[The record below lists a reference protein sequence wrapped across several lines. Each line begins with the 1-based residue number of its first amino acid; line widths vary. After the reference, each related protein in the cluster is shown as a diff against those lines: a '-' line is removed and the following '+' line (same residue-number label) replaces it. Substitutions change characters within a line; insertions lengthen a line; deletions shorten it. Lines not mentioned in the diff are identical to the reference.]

1 MAKKNTT
8 PTAFDNVLNDIY
20 GNEQNISE
28 PVDIDRQ
35 NTFTEPVVDKNEP
48 VDNPTEDNIADD
60 TKPSNAKDDDSE
72 IPQDVLNRMNGEPND
87 KPIQNTTEPVTNN
100 IENNEQNNVTEPSD
114 ADVHEAQQVGLLF
127 DAIGE
132 SFGWNMDD
140 VKEEDRPLTVDDL
153 TQYMR
158 EVVEQNS
165 MPHYADERIQQLDEY
180 VKNGG
185 KFEDF
190 YGKQQQSLSYDNL
203 DMEDEDNQK
212 AVVSE
217 LLKYSGYTDEQIKN
231 KISRY
236 EDADMLEEESE
247 DALDRLKTIK
257 QHELEMAQQQ
267 QAAYLQQ
274 QEEQSKQFYTDC
286 MNQINSLSSI
296 RGVQIPKED
305 RAKLADYIFNVD
317 QNGVSKFQKDYNN
330 QENFI
335 NNLLTTAYITMKGDA
350 FVSTAKRD
358 GESSATEK
366 LRKMLRHQ
374 AKNHTAYNV
383 EDKPKSAVDLA
394 SMYF

>member
-1 MAKKNTT
+1 MAKKKTT
-8 PTAFDNVLNDIY
+8 PTPFDDLLNSVY
-20 GNEQNISE
+20 GNEGNMPETTDMDTQDSFIN
-28 PVDIDRQ
+28 
-35 NTFTEPVVDKNEP
+35 VVEDEDKP
-48 VDNPTEDNIADD
+48 ADKPAEDNSADD
-60 TKPSNAKDDDSE
+60 ANPSNINDDDSE
-72 IPQDVLNRMNGEPND
+72 IPQDVLDRMDG
-87 KPIQNTTEPVTNN
+87 KPKEEPVQEPANATVDTNA
-100 IENNEQNNVTEPSD
+100 TEDVSDPSD
-114 ADVHEAQQVGLLF
+114 EDVHEAQQVGLLF

-140 VKEEDRPLTVDDL
+140 IKEEDRPLTVDDL
-153 TQYMR
+153 TNYMR
-158 EVVEQNS
+158 EVVQQNS
-165 MPHYADERIQQLDEY
+165 VPQYADERIQQLDEY

-190 YGKQQQSLSYDNL
+190 YGKQQQSLSYDNM

-217 LLKYSGYTDEQIKN
+217 LLRYSGYTDDQIKN

-236 EDADMLEEESE
+236 EDADMLEEESA
-247 DALDRLKTIK
+247 DALDRLKQIK

-274 QEEQSKQFYTDC
+274 QEEQSKQFYNDC
-286 MNQINSLSSI
+286 MNQIKSLSSI

-317 QNGVSKFQKDYNN
+317 QNGVSKFQRDYNN
-330 QENFI
+330 KDNFI
-335 NNLLTTAYITMKGDA
+335 NNLLTTAYITMKGDS

-383 EDKPKSAVDLA
+383 EDKPKSVVDLA
-394 SMYF
+394 SRFF

>member
-8 PTAFDNVLNDIY
+8 PTAFDNLLNSVY
-20 GNEQNISE
+20 GNEGNMPE
-28 PVDIDRQ
+28 TVDM
-35 NTFTEPVVDKNEP
+35 DKQDSFVNAVEEEEKP
-48 VDNPTEDNIADD
+48 ADKPAEDNGADD
-60 TKPSNAKDDDSE
+60 TNPSNANDDDSE
-72 IPQDVLNRMNGEPND
+72 IPQSVLDRMD
-87 KPIQNTTEPVTNN
+87 KKSKDEPVQEPTDNTIDN
-100 IENNEQNNVTEPSD
+100 TEDTSDPSD
-114 ADVHEAQQVGLLF
+114 ADVNEAQQVGLLF

-140 VKEEDRPLTVDDL
+140 IKEEDRPLTVDDL
-153 TQYMR
+153 THYMR
-158 EVVEQNS
+158 EVVQQNS
-165 MPHYADERIQQLDEY
+165 VPKYADERIQQLDEY

-190 YGKQQQSLSYDNL
+190 YGKQQQSLSYDNI

-217 LLKYSGYTDEQIKN
+217 LLRYNGYTDDQIKN

-236 EDADMLEEESE
+236 EDADMLEEESA
-247 DALDRLKTIK
+247 DALDMLKQIK

-274 QEEQSKQFYTDC
+274 QEEQSKQFYDDC
-286 MNQINSLSSI
+286 MNQIKSLSSI

-317 QNGVSKFQKDYNN
+317 QDGISKFQRDYNN
-330 QENFI
+330 KDNFI
-335 NNLLTTAYITMKGDA
+335 NNLITTAYITMKGDS
-350 FVSTAKRD
+350 FISTAKRD

-383 EDKPKSAVDLA
+383 EDKPKSVVDLA
-394 SMYF
+394 SRFF

>member
-8 PTAFDNVLNDIY
+8 PTPFDDLLNSVY
-20 GNEQNISE
+20 GNEGNMPETTNMDTQDSFVN
-28 PVDIDRQ
+28 
-35 NTFTEPVVDKNEP
+35 VVEDEDKP
-48 VDNPTEDNIADD
+48 ADKPAEDNSADD
-60 TKPSNAKDDDSE
+60 TNPSNINDDDSE
-72 IPQDVLNRMNGEPND
+72 IPQDVLDRMDGKPKEEPVQE
-87 KPIQNTTEPVTNN
+87 PANTTVDTNA
-100 IENNEQNNVTEPSD
+100 TEDTSNPSD
-114 ADVHEAQQVGLLF
+114 EDVHEAQQVGLLF

-140 VKEEDRPLTVDDL
+140 IKEEDRPLTVDDL
-153 TQYMR
+153 TNYMR
-158 EVVEQNS
+158 EVVQQNS
-165 MPHYADERIQQLDEY
+165 VPQYADERIQQLDEY

-190 YGKQQQSLSYDNL
+190 YGKQQQALSYDNM

-217 LLKYSGYTDEQIKN
+217 LLRYSGYTDDQIKN

-236 EDADMLEEESE
+236 EDADMLEEESA
-247 DALDRLKTIK
+247 DALDRLKQIK

-274 QEEQSKQFYTDC
+274 QEEQSKQFYNDC
-286 MNQINSLSSI
+286 MNQIKSLSSI

-317 QNGVSKFQKDYNN
+317 QNGISKFQRDYNN
-330 QENFI
+330 KDNFI
-335 NNLLTTAYITMKGDA
+335 NNLLTTAYITMKGDS

-383 EDKPKSAVDLA
+383 EDKPKSVVDLA
-394 SMYF
+394 SRFF

>member
-1 MAKKNTT
+1 MAKKNST
-8 PTAFDNVLNDIY
+8 PSTFDNMLNDIY
-20 GNEQNISE
+20 GNEGSIQEITDIDKQDTFADVIEDNNK
-28 PVDIDRQ
+28 PVD
-35 NTFTEPVVDKNEP
+35 K
-48 VDNPTEDNIADD
+48 PTEDNTADD
-60 TKPSNAKDDDSE
+60 TNPSAKDDDSD
-72 IPQDVLNRMNGEPND
+72 IPQDVLDRMNNNTKDE
-87 KPIQNTTEPVTNN
+87 PIQDTVIDTPDNTNDDVNTTD
-100 IENNEQNNVTEPSD
+100 PSD

-153 TQYMR
+153 THYMR

-165 MPHYADERIQQLDEY
+165 IPHYADERIQQLDEY

-190 YGKQQQSLSYDNL
+190 YGKQQQSLSYDNI
-203 DMEDEDNQK
+203 DMDDEDNQK

-217 LLKYSGYTDEQIKN
+217 LLRYSGYTDEQIKN

-236 EDADMLEEESE
+236 EDADMLEDESA

-257 QHELEMAQQQ
+257 QHELEIAQRQ
-267 QAAYLQQ
+267 QAAYLKQ

-330 QENFI
+330 QDTFI
-335 NNLLTTAYITMKGDA
+335 NNLLMTAYMTMKGDQ

-383 EDKPKSAVDLA
+383 EDKPRSAVDLA
-394 SMYF
+394 SMYY

>member
-8 PTAFDNVLNDIY
+8 PTAFDNLLNSVY
-20 GNEQNISE
+20 GNEGNMPE
-28 PVDIDRQ
+28 TIDM
-35 NTFTEPVVDKNEP
+35 DKQDSFVNAVEEEEKP
-48 VDNPTEDNIADD
+48 ADKPAEDNSADD
-60 TKPSNAKDDDSE
+60 TNPSKANDDDSE
-72 IPQDVLNRMNGEPND
+72 IPQDVLNRMDGKSKDEPIQEPND
-87 KPIQNTTEPVTNN
+87 ATVDNTEDTSD
-100 IENNEQNNVTEPSD
+100 PSD

-153 TQYMR
+153 THYMR
-158 EVVEQNS
+158 EVVQQNS
-165 MPHYADERIQQLDEY
+165 VPQYADERIQQLDEY

-190 YGKQQQSLSYDNL
+190 YGKQQQSLSYDNM

-212 AVVSE
+212 AIVSE
-217 LLKYSGYTDEQIKN
+217 LLRYSGYTDDQIKN

-236 EDADMLEEESE
+236 EDADMLEEESA
-247 DALDRLKTIK
+247 DALDRLKQIK
-257 QHELEMAQQQ
+257 QHELEVAQQQ

-274 QEEQSKQFYTDC
+274 QEEQSKQFYNDC
-286 MNQINSLSSI
+286 MNQIKSLSSI

-317 QNGVSKFQKDYNN
+317 QDGVSKFQKDYNN

-335 NNLLTTAYITMKGDA
+335 NNLLTTAYITMKGDS
-350 FVSTAKRD
+350 FISTAKRD

-383 EDKPKSAVDLA
+383 EDKPKSVVDLA
-394 SMYF
+394 SRFF

>member
-8 PTAFDNVLNDIY
+8 PTAFDNLLNSVY
-20 GNEQNISE
+20 GNEGNMPE
-28 PVDIDRQ
+28 TVDM
-35 NTFTEPVVDKNEP
+35 DKQDSFVNAVEEEEKP
-48 VDNPTEDNIADD
+48 ADKPAEDNGADD
-60 TKPSNAKDDDSE
+60 TNPSNANDDDSE
-72 IPQDVLNRMNGEPND
+72 IPQSVLDRMD
-87 KPIQNTTEPVTNN
+87 KKSKDEPVQEPTDDTINN
-100 IENNEQNNVTEPSD
+100 TEDTSDPSD
-114 ADVHEAQQVGLLF
+114 ADVNEAQQVGLLF

-140 VKEEDRPLTVDDL
+140 IKEEDRPLTVDDL
-153 TQYMR
+153 THYMR
-158 EVVEQNS
+158 EVVQQNS
-165 MPHYADERIQQLDEY
+165 VPQYADERIQQLDEY

-190 YGKQQQSLSYDNL
+190 YGKQQQSISYDNI

-217 LLKYSGYTDEQIKN
+217 LLRYNGYTDDQIKN

-236 EDADMLEEESE
+236 EDADMLEEESA
-247 DALDRLKTIK
+247 DALDMLKQIK

-267 QAAYLQQ
+267 QAAYLKQ
-274 QEEQSKQFYTDC
+274 QEEQSKQFYNDC
-286 MNQINSLSSI
+286 MNQIKSLSSI

-305 RAKLADYIFNVD
+305 RPKLADYIFNVD
-317 QNGVSKFQKDYNN
+317 QDGISKFQRDYNN
-330 QENFI
+330 KDNFI
-335 NNLLTTAYITMKGDA
+335 NNLITTAYITMKGDS
-350 FVSTAKRD
+350 FISTAKRD

-383 EDKPKSAVDLA
+383 EDKPKSVVDLA
-394 SMYF
+394 SRFF

>member
-8 PTAFDNVLNDIY
+8 PTPFDDLLNSVY
-20 GNEQNISE
+20 GNEGNMPETTNMDTQDSFIN
-28 PVDIDRQ
+28 
-35 NTFTEPVVDKNEP
+35 VVEDDDKP
-48 VDNPTEDNIADD
+48 ADKPAEDNSADD
-60 TKPSNAKDDDSE
+60 TNPSNINDDDSE
-72 IPQDVLNRMNGEPND
+72 IPQDVLDRMDGKPKEE
-87 KPIQNTTEPVTNN
+87 PIQEPTNTTVDNTEDV
-100 IENNEQNNVTEPSD
+100 QEPSD

-140 VKEEDRPLTVDDL
+140 IKEEDRPLTVDDL
-153 TQYMR
+153 TNYMR
-158 EVVEQNS
+158 EVVQQNS
-165 MPHYADERIQQLDEY
+165 VPQYADERIQQLDEY

-190 YGKQQQSLSYDNL
+190 YGKQQQSLSYDNM

-217 LLKYSGYTDEQIKN
+217 LLRYSGYTDDQIKN

-236 EDADMLEEESE
+236 EDADMLEEESA
-247 DALDRLKTIK
+247 DALDRLKQIK
-257 QHELEMAQQQ
+257 QHELEIAQQQ

-274 QEEQSKQFYTDC
+274 QEEQSKQFYNDC
-286 MNQINSLSSI
+286 MNQIKSLSSI

-317 QNGVSKFQKDYNN
+317 QDGISKFQRDYNN
-330 QENFI
+330 KDNFI
-335 NNLLTTAYITMKGDA
+335 NNLITTAYITMKGDS
-350 FVSTAKRD
+350 FISTAKRD

-383 EDKPKSAVDLA
+383 EDKPKSVVDLA
-394 SMYF
+394 SRFF

>member
-8 PTAFDNVLNDIY
+8 PTAFDSLLDSVY
-20 GNEQNISE
+20 GNEGDMPETIDMDKQDSFINAVE
-28 PVDIDRQ
+28 EEEKPVDK
-35 NTFTEPVVDKNEP
+35 PA
-48 VDNPTEDNIADD
+48 EDNSADD
-60 TKPSNAKDDDSE
+60 TNPSNANDDDSE
-72 IPQDVLNRMNGEPND
+72 IPQDVLNRMDGKSKDEPVQEPND
-87 KPIQNTTEPVTNN
+87 ATVDNTEDTSD
-100 IENNEQNNVTEPSD
+100 PSD

-153 TQYMR
+153 TNYMR
-158 EVVEQNS
+158 EVVQQNS
-165 MPHYADERIQQLDEY
+165 VPHYADERIQQLDEY

-190 YGKQQQSLSYDNL
+190 YGKQQQSLSYDNM

-212 AVVSE
+212 AIVSE
-217 LLKYSGYTDEQIKN
+217 LLRYSGYTDDQIKN

-236 EDADMLEEESE
+236 EDADMLEEESA
-247 DALDRLKTIK
+247 DALDRLKQIK
-257 QHELEMAQQQ
+257 QHELEVAQQQ

-274 QEEQSKQFYTDC
+274 QEEQSKQFYNDC
-286 MNQINSLSSI
+286 MNQIKSLSSI

-317 QNGVSKFQKDYNN
+317 QDGVSKFQKDYNN

-335 NNLLTTAYITMKGDA
+335 NNLLTTAYITMKGDS
-350 FVSTAKRD
+350 FISTAKRD

-383 EDKPKSAVDLA
+383 EDKPKSAIDLA
-394 SMYF
+394 SRFF

>member
-8 PTAFDNVLNDIY
+8 PTAFDNLLNSVY
-20 GNEQNISE
+20 GNEGNIPE
-28 PVDIDRQ
+28 TIDM
-35 NTFTEPVVDKNEP
+35 DKQDSFVNAVEEEEKP
-48 VDNPTEDNIADD
+48 ADKPAEDNSADD
-60 TKPSNAKDDDSE
+60 TNPSNANDDDSE
-72 IPQDVLNRMNGEPND
+72 IPQDVLDRMDEKSKDEPVQEPND
-87 KPIQNTTEPVTNN
+87 ATVDNTEDTSD
-100 IENNEQNNVTEPSD
+100 PSD

-153 TQYMR
+153 THYMR
-158 EVVEQNS
+158 EVVQQNS
-165 MPHYADERIQQLDEY
+165 VPKYADERIQQLDEY

-190 YGKQQQSLSYDNL
+190 YGKQQQSLSYDNM

-212 AVVSE
+212 AIVSE
-217 LLKYSGYTDEQIKN
+217 LLRYSGYTDDQIKN

-236 EDADMLEEESE
+236 EDADMLEEESA
-247 DALDRLKTIK
+247 DALDRLKQIK
-257 QHELEMAQQQ
+257 QHELEVAQQQ

-274 QEEQSKQFYTDC
+274 QEEQSKQFYNDC
-286 MNQINSLSSI
+286 MNQIKSLSSI

-317 QNGVSKFQKDYNN
+317 QDGVSKFQRDYNN

-335 NNLLTTAYITMKGDA
+335 NNLLTTAYITMKGDS
-350 FVSTAKRD
+350 FISTAKRD

-383 EDKPKSAVDLA
+383 EDKPKSVVDLA
-394 SMYF
+394 SRFF

>member
-8 PTAFDNVLNDIY
+8 PTAFDNLLNSVY
-20 GNEQNISE
+20 GNEGNMPE
-28 PVDIDRQ
+28 TVDM
-35 NTFTEPVVDKNEP
+35 DKQDSFVNAVEEEEKP
-48 VDNPTEDNIADD
+48 ADKPAEDNGADD
-60 TKPSNAKDDDSE
+60 TNPSNANDDDSE
-72 IPQDVLNRMNGEPND
+72 IPQSVLDRMD
-87 KPIQNTTEPVTNN
+87 KKSKDEPVQEPTDDTIDN
-100 IENNEQNNVTEPSD
+100 TEDTSDPSD
-114 ADVHEAQQVGLLF
+114 ADVSEAQQVGLLF

-140 VKEEDRPLTVDDL
+140 IKEEDRPLTVDDL
-153 TQYMR
+153 TNYMR
-158 EVVEQNS
+158 KVVQQNS
-165 MPHYADERIQQLDEY
+165 VPQYADERIQQLDEY

-190 YGKQQQSLSYDNL
+190 YGKQQQSLSYDNI

-217 LLKYSGYTDEQIKN
+217 LLRYNGYTDDQIKN

-236 EDADMLEEESE
+236 EDADMLEEESA
-247 DALDRLKTIK
+247 DALDMLKQIK

-274 QEEQSKQFYTDC
+274 QEEQSRQFYNDC

-305 RAKLADYIFNVD
+305 RPKLADYIFNVD
-317 QNGVSKFQKDYNN
+317 QDGISKFQRDYNN
-330 QENFI
+330 KDNFI
-335 NNLLTTAYITMKGDA
+335 NNLITTAYITMKGDS
-350 FVSTAKRD
+350 FISTAKRD

-383 EDKPKSAVDLA
+383 EDKPKSVVDLA
-394 SMYF
+394 SRFF

>member
-8 PTAFDNVLNDIY
+8 PTPFNDLLNSVY
-20 GNEQNISE
+20 GNEGNMPETTNMDTQDSFIN
-28 PVDIDRQ
+28 
-35 NTFTEPVVDKNEP
+35 VVEDEDKP
-48 VDNPTEDNIADD
+48 ADKPAEDNSADD
-60 TKPSNAKDDDSE
+60 ANPSNINDDDSE
-72 IPQDVLNRMNGEPND
+72 IPQDVLDRMDGKPKEEPVQEPANATVD
-87 KPIQNTTEPVTNN
+87 TNTTEDTSD
-100 IENNEQNNVTEPSD
+100 PSD
-114 ADVHEAQQVGLLF
+114 EDVHEAQQVGLLF

-140 VKEEDRPLTVDDL
+140 IKEEDRPLTVDDL
-153 TQYMR
+153 TNYMR
-158 EVVEQNS
+158 EVVQQNS
-165 MPHYADERIQQLDEY
+165 VPQYADERIQQLDEY

-190 YGKQQQSLSYDNL
+190 YSKQQQSLSYDNM

-217 LLKYSGYTDEQIKN
+217 LLRYSGYTDDQIKN

-236 EDADMLEEESE
+236 EDADMLEEESA
-247 DALDRLKTIK
+247 DALDRLKQIK

-274 QEEQSKQFYTDC
+274 QEEQSKQFYNDC
-286 MNQINSLSSI
+286 MNQIKSLSSI

-317 QNGVSKFQKDYNN
+317 QNGVSKFQRDYNN
-330 QENFI
+330 KDNFI
-335 NNLLTTAYITMKGDA
+335 NNLLTTAYITMKGDS

-383 EDKPKSAVDLA
+383 EDKPKSVVDLA
-394 SMYF
+394 SRFF

>member
-8 PTAFDNVLNDIY
+8 PTAFDNLLNSVY
-20 GNEQNISE
+20 GNEGNMPE
-28 PVDIDRQ
+28 TVDM
-35 NTFTEPVVDKNEP
+35 DKQDSFVNAVEEEEKP
-48 VDNPTEDNIADD
+48 ADKPAEDNGADD
-60 TKPSNAKDDDSE
+60 TNPSNANDDDSE
-72 IPQDVLNRMNGEPND
+72 IPQSVLDRMD
-87 KPIQNTTEPVTNN
+87 KKSKDEPIQEPTDDTIDNTEDTSD
-100 IENNEQNNVTEPSD
+100 PSD
-114 ADVHEAQQVGLLF
+114 ADVNEAQQVGLLF

-140 VKEEDRPLTVDDL
+140 IKEEDRPLTVDDL
-153 TQYMR
+153 TNYMR
-158 EVVEQNS
+158 KVVQQNS
-165 MPHYADERIQQLDEY
+165 VPQYADERIQQLDEY

-190 YGKQQQSLSYDNL
+190 YGKQQQSLSYDNI

-217 LLKYSGYTDEQIKN
+217 LLRYNGYTDDQIKN

-236 EDADMLEEESE
+236 EDADMLEEESA
-247 DALDRLKTIK
+247 DALDMLKQIK

-274 QEEQSKQFYTDC
+274 QEEQSKQFYNDC
-286 MNQINSLSSI
+286 MNQIKSLSSI
-296 RGVQIPKED
+296 RGIQIPKED
-305 RAKLADYIFNVD
+305 RPKLADYIFNVD
-317 QNGVSKFQKDYNN
+317 QDGISKFQRDYNN
-330 QENFI
+330 KDNFI
-335 NNLLTTAYITMKGDA
+335 NNLITTAYITMKGDS
-350 FVSTAKRD
+350 FISTAKRD

-383 EDKPKSAVDLA
+383 EDKPKSVVDLA
-394 SMYF
+394 SRFF

>member
-8 PTAFDNVLNDIY
+8 PTPFDDLLNSVY
-20 GNEQNISE
+20 GNEGNMPETTNMDTQDSFIN
-28 PVDIDRQ
+28 
-35 NTFTEPVVDKNEP
+35 VVEDDDKP
-48 VDNPTEDNIADD
+48 ADKPAEDNSADD
-60 TKPSNAKDDDSE
+60 TNPSNINDDDSE
-72 IPQDVLNRMNGEPND
+72 IPQDVLDRMDGKPKEE
-87 KPIQNTTEPVTNN
+87 PIQEPTNTTVDNTEDV
-100 IENNEQNNVTEPSD
+100 QEPSD

-140 VKEEDRPLTVDDL
+140 IKEEDRPLTVDDL
-153 TQYMR
+153 THYMR
-158 EVVEQNS
+158 EVIQQNS
-165 MPHYADERIQQLDEY
+165 VPQYADDRIQQLDEY

-190 YGKQQQSLSYDNL
+190 YGKQQQSLSYDNM

-217 LLKYSGYTDEQIKN
+217 LLRYSGYTDDQIKN

-236 EDADMLEEESE
+236 EDADMLEEESA
-247 DALDRLKTIK
+247 DALDRLKQIK
-257 QHELEMAQQQ
+257 QHELEIAQQQ

-274 QEEQSKQFYTDC
+274 QEEQSKQFYNDC
-286 MNQINSLSSI
+286 MNQIKSLSSI

-317 QNGVSKFQKDYNN
+317 QDGVSKFQRDYNN

-335 NNLLTTAYITMKGDA
+335 NNLLTTAYITMKGDS
-350 FVSTAKRD
+350 FISTAKRD

-383 EDKPKSAVDLA
+383 EDKPKSVVDLA
-394 SMYF
+394 SRFF

>member
-1 MAKKNTT
+1 MAKKKTT
-8 PTAFDNVLNDIY
+8 PTPFDDLLNSVY
-20 GNEQNISE
+20 GNEGNMPETTNMDTQDSFIN
-28 PVDIDRQ
+28 
-35 NTFTEPVVDKNEP
+35 VVEDKDKP
-48 VDNPTEDNIADD
+48 ADKPAEDNSADD
-60 TKPSNAKDDDSE
+60 TNPSNINDDDSE
-72 IPQDVLNRMNGEPND
+72 IPQDVLDRMDG
-87 KPIQNTTEPVTNN
+87 KPKEEPVQEPANATVDTNA
-100 IENNEQNNVTEPSD
+100 TEDTSDPSD
-114 ADVHEAQQVGLLF
+114 EDVHEAQQVGLLF

-140 VKEEDRPLTVDDL
+140 IKEEDRPLTVDDL
-153 TQYMR
+153 TNYMR
-158 EVVEQNS
+158 EVVQQNS
-165 MPHYADERIQQLDEY
+165 VPQYADERIQQLDEY

-190 YGKQQQSLSYDNL
+190 YGKQQQSLSYDNM

-217 LLKYSGYTDEQIKN
+217 LLRYSGYTDDQIKN

-236 EDADMLEEESE
+236 EDADMLEEESA
-247 DALDRLKTIK
+247 DALDRLKQIK

-274 QEEQSKQFYTDC
+274 QEEQSKQFYNDC
-286 MNQINSLSSI
+286 MNQIKSLSSI

-317 QNGVSKFQKDYNN
+317 QNGVSKFQRDYNN
-330 QENFI
+330 KDNFI
-335 NNLLTTAYITMKGDA
+335 NNLLTTAYITMKGDS

-383 EDKPKSAVDLA
+383 EDKPKSVVDLA
-394 SMYF
+394 SRFF

>member
-1 MAKKNTT
+1 MAKKNST
-8 PTAFDNVLNDIY
+8 PSTFDNMLNDIY
-20 GNEQNISE
+20 GNEGSIQEITNIDKQDTFADVIE
-28 PVDIDRQ
+28 DNNKPVD
-35 NTFTEPVVDKNEP
+35 K
-48 VDNPTEDNIADD
+48 PTEDNTADD
-60 TKPSNAKDDDSE
+60 TNPSAKDDDSD
-72 IPQDVLNRMNGEPND
+72 IPQDVLDRMNNNTKDE
-87 KPIQNTTEPVTNN
+87 PIQDTVVDTQDNTNNDVNTTD
-100 IENNEQNNVTEPSD
+100 PSD
-114 ADVHEAQQVGLLF
+114 DDVHEAQQVGLLF

-140 VKEEDRPLTVDDL
+140 IKEEDRPLTVDDL
-153 TQYMR
+153 THYMR

-165 MPHYADERIQQLDEY
+165 VPHYADERIQQLDEY

-185 KFEDF
+185 NFEDF
-190 YGKQQQSLSYDNL
+190 YGKQQQLLSYDDI
-203 DMEDEDNQK
+203 DMDDEDNQK

-217 LLKYSGYTDEQIKN
+217 LLRYSGYTDEQIKN

-236 EDADMLEEESE
+236 EDSDMLEDESA

-257 QHELEMAQQQ
+257 QHEIEITQQQ
-267 QAAYLQQ
+267 QAAYLKQ

-296 RGVQIPKED
+296 LGVQIPKED
-305 RAKLADYIFNVD
+305 RPKLADYIFNVD

-330 QENFI
+330 QDKFI
-335 NNLLTTAYITMKGDA
+335 NNLLMTAYITMKGDQ

-383 EDKPKSAVDLA
+383 EDKPRSAVDLA
-394 SMYF
+394 SMYY

>member
-8 PTAFDNVLNDIY
+8 PTPFDDLLNSVY
-20 GNEQNISE
+20 GNEGNMPETTNMDTQDSFIN
-28 PVDIDRQ
+28 
-35 NTFTEPVVDKNEP
+35 VVEDEDKP
-48 VDNPTEDNIADD
+48 ADKPAEDNSADD
-60 TKPSNAKDDDSE
+60 TNPSNINDDDSE
-72 IPQDVLNRMNGEPND
+72 IPQDVLDRMDG
-87 KPIQNTTEPVTNN
+87 KPKEEPVQEPANATVDTNA
-100 IENNEQNNVTEPSD
+100 TEDASDPSD
-114 ADVHEAQQVGLLF
+114 EDVHEAQQVGLLF

-140 VKEEDRPLTVDDL
+140 IKEEDRPLTVDDL
-153 TQYMR
+153 TNYMR
-158 EVVEQNS
+158 EVVQQNS
-165 MPHYADERIQQLDEY
+165 VPQYADERIQQLDEY

-190 YGKQQQSLSYDNL
+190 YGKQQQSLSYDNM

-217 LLKYSGYTDEQIKN
+217 LLRYSGYTDDQIKN

-236 EDADMLEEESE
+236 EDADMLEEESA
-247 DALDRLKTIK
+247 DALDRLKQIK

-274 QEEQSKQFYTDC
+274 QEEQSKQFYNDC
-286 MNQINSLSSI
+286 MNQIKSLSSI

-317 QNGVSKFQKDYNN
+317 QNGVSKFQRDYNN
-330 QENFI
+330 KDNFI
-335 NNLLTTAYITMKGDA
+335 NNLLTTAYITMKGDS

-383 EDKPKSAVDLA
+383 EDKPKSVVDLA
-394 SMYF
+394 SRFF

>member
-8 PTAFDNVLNDIY
+8 PTAFDSLLDSVY
-20 GNEQNISE
+20 GNEGEMPETINMDEQDSFVNAVE
-28 PVDIDRQ
+28 EEEKPA
-35 NTFTEPVVDKNEP
+35 DKP
-48 VDNPTEDNIADD
+48 AEDNSADD
-60 TKPSNAKDDDSE
+60 TNPSNANDDDSE
-72 IPQDVLNRMNGEPND
+72 IPQDVLNRMDGKSKDEPVQEPND
-87 KPIQNTTEPVTNN
+87 ATVDDTENTSD
-100 IENNEQNNVTEPSD
+100 PSD

-153 TQYMR
+153 TNYMR
-158 EVVEQNS
+158 EVVQQNS
-165 MPHYADERIQQLDEY
+165 VPHYADERIQQLDEY

-190 YGKQQQSLSYDNL
+190 YGKQQQSLSYDNM

-212 AVVSE
+212 AIVSE
-217 LLKYSGYTDEQIKN
+217 LLRYSGYTDDQIKN

-236 EDADMLEEESE
+236 EDADMLEEESA
-247 DALDRLKTIK
+247 DALDRLKQIK
-257 QHELEMAQQQ
+257 QHELEIAQQQ

-274 QEEQSKQFYTDC
+274 QEEQSKQFYNDC
-286 MNQINSLSSI
+286 MNQIKSLSSI

-317 QNGVSKFQKDYNN
+317 QDGVSKFQRDYNN

-335 NNLLTTAYITMKGDA
+335 NNLLTTAYITMKGDS
-350 FVSTAKRD
+350 FISTAKRD

-383 EDKPKSAVDLA
+383 EDKPKSAIDLA
-394 SMYF
+394 SRFF

>member
-8 PTAFDNVLNDIY
+8 PTPFDNLLNSVY
-20 GNEQNISE
+20 GNEGNMAGTTNMDTQ
-28 PVDIDRQ
+28 DTFID
-35 NTFTEPVVDKNEP
+35 VVEDDDKP
-48 VDNPTEDNIADD
+48 ADKPAEDNNADD
-60 TKPSNAKDDDSE
+60 TNPSNVTDDDSE
-72 IPQDVLNRMNGEPND
+72 IPQDVLDRMDG
-87 KPIQNTTEPVTNN
+87 KPKDEPVQEPTAPVNN
-100 IENNEQNNVTEPSD
+100 AEDTSEPSD

-153 TQYMR
+153 THYMR
-158 EVVEQNS
+158 EVVQQNS
-165 MPHYADERIQQLDEY
+165 VPQYADERIQQLDEY

-190 YGKQQQSLSYDNL
+190 YGKQQQSLSYDNM

-212 AVVSE
+212 AIVSE
-217 LLKYSGYTDEQIKN
+217 LLRYSGYTDDQIKN

-236 EDADMLEEESE
+236 EDADMLEEESA
-247 DALDRLKTIK
+247 DALDRLKQIK

-267 QAAYLQQ
+267 QAEYLQQ
-274 QEEQSKQFYTDC
+274 QEEQSKQFYNDC
-286 MNQINSLSSI
+286 MNQIKSLSSI

-317 QNGVSKFQKDYNN
+317 QNGISKFQRDYNN

-335 NNLLTTAYITMKGDA
+335 NNLLTTAYITMKGDS
-350 FVSTAKRD
+350 FISTAKRD

-383 EDKPKSAVDLA
+383 EDKPKSVVDLA
-394 SMYF
+394 SRFF

>member
-8 PTAFDNVLNDIY
+8 PTAFDNLLNSVY
-20 GNEQNISE
+20 GNEGNMPE
-28 PVDIDRQ
+28 TVDM
-35 NTFTEPVVDKNEP
+35 DKQDSFVNAVEEEEKP
-48 VDNPTEDNIADD
+48 ADKPAEDNGADD
-60 TKPSNAKDDDSE
+60 TNPSNANDDDSE
-72 IPQDVLNRMNGEPND
+72 IPQSVLDRMD
-87 KPIQNTTEPVTNN
+87 KKSKDEPVQEPTDDTIDN
-100 IENNEQNNVTEPSD
+100 TEDTSDPSD
-114 ADVHEAQQVGLLF
+114 ADVSEAQQVGLLF

-140 VKEEDRPLTVDDL
+140 IKEEDRPLTVDDL
-153 TQYMR
+153 TNYMR
-158 EVVEQNS
+158 KVVQQNS
-165 MPHYADERIQQLDEY
+165 VPQYADERIQQLDEY

-190 YGKQQQSLSYDNL
+190 YGKQQQSLSYDNI

-217 LLKYSGYTDEQIKN
+217 LLRYNGYTDDQIKN

-236 EDADMLEEESE
+236 EDADMLEEESA
-247 DALDRLKTIK
+247 DALDMLKQIK

-274 QEEQSKQFYTDC
+274 QEEQSKQFYNDC
-286 MNQINSLSSI
+286 MNQIKSLSSI

-317 QNGVSKFQKDYNN
+317 QNGISKFQRDYNN
-330 QENFI
+330 KDNFI
-335 NNLLTTAYITMKGDA
+335 NNLLTTAYITMKGDS

-383 EDKPKSAVDLA
+383 EDKPKSVVDLA
-394 SMYF
+394 SRFF

>member
-8 PTAFDNVLNDIY
+8 PTPFDDLLNSVY
-20 GNEQNISE
+20 GNEGNMPETTNMDTQDSF
-28 PVDIDRQ
+28 VD
-35 NTFTEPVVDKNEP
+35 VVEDENKPADKP
-48 VDNPTEDNIADD
+48 AEDNSADD
-60 TKPSNAKDDDSE
+60 TNPSNINDDDSE
-72 IPQDVLNRMNGEPND
+72 IPQDVLDRMDG
-87 KPIQNTTEPVTNN
+87 KPKEEPVQEPANATVDTNA
-100 IENNEQNNVTEPSD
+100 TEDASDPSD
-114 ADVHEAQQVGLLF
+114 EDVHEAQQVGLLF

-140 VKEEDRPLTVDDL
+140 IKEEDRPLTVDDL
-153 TQYMR
+153 TNYMR
-158 EVVEQNS
+158 EVVQQNS
-165 MPHYADERIQQLDEY
+165 VPQYADERIQQLDEY

-190 YGKQQQSLSYDNL
+190 YGKQQQSLSYDNI

-217 LLKYSGYTDEQIKN
+217 LLRYNGYTDDQIKN

-236 EDADMLEEESE
+236 EDADMLEEESA
-247 DALDRLKTIK
+247 DALDRLKQIK

-274 QEEQSKQFYTDC
+274 QEEQSKQFYNDC
-286 MNQINSLSSI
+286 MNQIKSLSSI

-317 QNGVSKFQKDYNN
+317 QNGVSKFQRDYNN
-330 QENFI
+330 KDNFI
-335 NNLLTTAYITMKGDA
+335 NNLLTTAYITMKGDS
-350 FVSTAKRD
+350 FISTAKRD

-383 EDKPKSAVDLA
+383 EDKPKSVVDLA
-394 SMYF
+394 SRFF

>member
-8 PTAFDNVLNDIY
+8 PTAFDNLLNSVY
-20 GNEQNISE
+20 GNEGNMPE
-28 PVDIDRQ
+28 TVDM
-35 NTFTEPVVDKNEP
+35 DKQDSFVNAVEEEEKP
-48 VDNPTEDNIADD
+48 ADKPAEDNGADD
-60 TKPSNAKDDDSE
+60 TNPSNANDDDSE
-72 IPQDVLNRMNGEPND
+72 IPQSVLDRMD
-87 KPIQNTTEPVTNN
+87 KKSKDEPIQEPTDDTIDNTEDTSD
-100 IENNEQNNVTEPSD
+100 PSD
-114 ADVHEAQQVGLLF
+114 ADVNEAQQVGLLF

-140 VKEEDRPLTVDDL
+140 IKEEDRPLTVDDL
-153 TQYMR
+153 TNYMR
-158 EVVEQNS
+158 KVVQQNS
-165 MPHYADERIQQLDEY
+165 VPQYADERIQQLDEY

-190 YGKQQQSLSYDNL
+190 YGKQQQSISYDNM

-217 LLKYSGYTDEQIKN
+217 LLRYNGYTDDQIKN

-236 EDADMLEEESE
+236 EDADMLEEESA
-247 DALDRLKTIK
+247 DALDMLKQIK

-274 QEEQSKQFYTDC
+274 QEEQSKQFYNDC
-286 MNQINSLSSI
+286 MNQIKSLSSI
-296 RGVQIPKED
+296 RGIQIPKED
-305 RAKLADYIFNVD
+305 RPKLADYIFNVD
-317 QNGVSKFQKDYNN
+317 QDGISKFQRDYNN
-330 QENFI
+330 KDNFI
-335 NNLLTTAYITMKGDA
+335 NNLITTAYITMKGDS
-350 FVSTAKRD
+350 FISTAKRD

-383 EDKPKSAVDLA
+383 EDKPKSVVDLA
-394 SMYF
+394 SRFF

>member
-8 PTAFDNVLNDIY
+8 PTAFDNLLNSVY
-20 GNEQNISE
+20 GNEGNMPE
-28 PVDIDRQ
+28 TIDM
-35 NTFTEPVVDKNEP
+35 DKQDSFVNAVEEEEKP
-48 VDNPTEDNIADD
+48 ADKPAEDNSADD
-60 TKPSNAKDDDSE
+60 TNPSNANDDDSE
-72 IPQDVLNRMNGEPND
+72 IPQDVLNRMDGKSKDEPIQEPND
-87 KPIQNTTEPVTNN
+87 ATVDNTEDTSD
-100 IENNEQNNVTEPSD
+100 PSD

-140 VKEEDRPLTVDDL
+140 IKEEDRPLTVDDL
-153 TQYMR
+153 THYMR
-158 EVVEQNS
+158 EVVQQNS
-165 MPHYADERIQQLDEY
+165 VPQYADERIQQLDEY

-190 YGKQQQSLSYDNL
+190 YGKQQQSLSYDNI

-212 AVVSE
+212 AIVSE
-217 LLKYSGYTDEQIKN
+217 LLRYSGYTDDQIKN

-236 EDADMLEEESE
+236 EDADMLEEESA
-247 DALDRLKTIK
+247 DALDRLKQIK
-257 QHELEMAQQQ
+257 QHELEVAQQQ

-274 QEEQSKQFYTDC
+274 QEEQSKQFYNDC
-286 MNQINSLSSI
+286 MNQIKSLSSI

-317 QNGVSKFQKDYNN
+317 QDGVSKFQKDYNN

-335 NNLLTTAYITMKGDA
+335 NNLLTTAYITMKGDS
-350 FVSTAKRD
+350 FISTAKRD

-383 EDKPKSAVDLA
+383 EDKPKSVVDLA
-394 SMYF
+394 SRFF

>member
-8 PTAFDNVLNDIY
+8 PTPFDDLLNSVY
-20 GNEQNISE
+20 GNEGNMPETTNMDTQDSFIN
-28 PVDIDRQ
+28 
-35 NTFTEPVVDKNEP
+35 VVEDDDKP
-48 VDNPTEDNIADD
+48 ADKPAEDNSADD
-60 TKPSNAKDDDSE
+60 TNPSNINDDDSE
-72 IPQDVLNRMNGEPND
+72 IPQDVLDRMDGKPKEE
-87 KPIQNTTEPVTNN
+87 PIQEPTNTTVDNTEDV
-100 IENNEQNNVTEPSD
+100 QEPSD

-140 VKEEDRPLTVDDL
+140 IKEEDRPLTVDDL
-153 TQYMR
+153 TNYMR
-158 EVVEQNS
+158 EVVQQNS
-165 MPHYADERIQQLDEY
+165 VPQYADERIQQLDEY

-190 YGKQQQSLSYDNL
+190 YGKQQQSLSYDNM

-217 LLKYSGYTDEQIKN
+217 LLRYSGYTDDQIKN

-236 EDADMLEEESE
+236 EDADMLEEESA
-247 DALDRLKTIK
+247 DALDRLKQIK

-274 QEEQSKQFYTDC
+274 QEEQSKQFYDDC
-286 MNQINSLSSI
+286 MNQIKSLSSI

-317 QNGVSKFQKDYNN
+317 QDGISKFQRDYNN
-330 QENFI
+330 KDNFI
-335 NNLLTTAYITMKGDA
+335 NNLITTAYITMKGDS
-350 FVSTAKRD
+350 FISTAKRD

-383 EDKPKSAVDLA
+383 EDKPKSVVDLA
-394 SMYF
+394 SRFF

>member
-8 PTAFDNVLNDIY
+8 PTAFDSLLDSVY
-20 GNEQNISE
+20 GNEGNIPETINMDEQDSFVNAVE
-28 PVDIDRQ
+28 EEEKPA
-35 NTFTEPVVDKNEP
+35 DKP
-48 VDNPTEDNIADD
+48 AEDNSADD
-60 TKPSNAKDDDSE
+60 TNPSNANDDDSE
-72 IPQDVLNRMNGEPND
+72 IPQDVLNRMDGKSKDEPVQEPND
-87 KPIQNTTEPVTNN
+87 ATVDDTEDTSD
-100 IENNEQNNVTEPSD
+100 PSD

-153 TQYMR
+153 TNYMR
-158 EVVEQNS
+158 EVVQQNS
-165 MPHYADERIQQLDEY
+165 VPHYADERIQQLDEY

-190 YGKQQQSLSYDNL
+190 YGKQQQSLSYDNM

-212 AVVSE
+212 AIVSE
-217 LLKYSGYTDEQIKN
+217 LLRYSGYTDDQIKN

-236 EDADMLEEESE
+236 EDADMLEEESA
-247 DALDRLKTIK
+247 DALDRLKQIK
-257 QHELEMAQQQ
+257 QHELEIAQQQ

-274 QEEQSKQFYTDC
+274 QEEQSKQFYNDC
-286 MNQINSLSSI
+286 MNQIKSLSSI

-317 QNGVSKFQKDYNN
+317 QDGVSKFQKDYNN

-335 NNLLTTAYITMKGDA
+335 NNLLTTAYITMKGDS
-350 FVSTAKRD
+350 FISTAKRD

-383 EDKPKSAVDLA
+383 EDKPKSAIDLA
-394 SMYF
+394 SRFF

>member
-8 PTAFDNVLNDIY
+8 PTAFDDLLNSVY
-20 GNEQNISE
+20 GNEGNMPE
-28 PVDIDRQ
+28 TVDM
-35 NTFTEPVVDKNEP
+35 DKQDSFVNAVEEEEKP
-48 VDNPTEDNIADD
+48 ADKPAEDNGADD
-60 TKPSNAKDDDSE
+60 TNPSNANDDDSE
-72 IPQDVLNRMNGEPND
+72 IPQSVLDRMD
-87 KPIQNTTEPVTNN
+87 KKSKDEPVQEPIDDTIDN
-100 IENNEQNNVTEPSD
+100 TEDTSDPSD

-140 VKEEDRPLTVDDL
+140 IKEEDRPLTVDDL
-153 TQYMR
+153 TRYMR
-158 EVVEQNS
+158 EVVQQNS
-165 MPHYADERIQQLDEY
+165 VPQYADERIQQLDEY

-190 YGKQQQSLSYDNL
+190 YGKQQQSLSYDNI

-217 LLKYSGYTDEQIKN
+217 LLRYNGYTDDQIKN

-236 EDADMLEEESE
+236 EDADMLEEESA
-247 DALDRLKTIK
+247 DALDMLKQIK

-274 QEEQSKQFYTDC
+274 QEEQSRQFYNDC

-305 RAKLADYIFNVD
+305 RPKLADYIFNVD
-317 QNGVSKFQKDYNN
+317 QDGISKFQRDYNN
-330 QENFI
+330 KDNFI
-335 NNLLTTAYITMKGDA
+335 NNLITTAYITMKGDS
-350 FVSTAKRD
+350 FISTAKRD

-383 EDKPKSAVDLA
+383 EDKPKSVVDLA
-394 SMYF
+394 SRFF

>member
-8 PTAFDNVLNDIY
+8 PTPFDDLLNNVY
-20 GNEQNISE
+20 GNEGNMPETTNMDAQ
-28 PVDIDRQ
+28 D
-35 NTFTEPVVDKNEP
+35 TFTDVVEDDDKP
-48 VDNPTEDNIADD
+48 ADKPAEDNSADD
-60 TKPSNAKDDDSE
+60 TNPSNTNDDDSE
-72 IPQDVLNRMNGEPND
+72 IPQDVLDRMDGKSKDEPIQEPND
-87 KPIQNTTEPVTNN
+87 ATVDNTEDTSD
-100 IENNEQNNVTEPSD
+100 PSD

-153 TQYMR
+153 THYMR
-158 EVVEQNS
+158 EVVQQNS
-165 MPHYADERIQQLDEY
+165 VPQYADDRIQQLDEY

-190 YGKQQQSLSYDNL
+190 YGKQQQSLSYDNI

-212 AVVSE
+212 AIVSE
-217 LLKYSGYTDEQIKN
+217 LLRYSGYTDDQIKN

-236 EDADMLEEESE
+236 EDADMLEEESA
-247 DALDRLKTIK
+247 DALDRLKQIK
-257 QHELEMAQQQ
+257 QHELEIAQQQ

-274 QEEQSKQFYTDC
+274 QEEQSKQFYNDC
-286 MNQINSLSSI
+286 MNQIKSLSSI

-317 QNGVSKFQKDYNN
+317 QDGVSKFQKDYNN

-335 NNLLTTAYITMKGDA
+335 NNLLTTAYITMKGDS
-350 FVSTAKRD
+350 FISTAKRD

-383 EDKPKSAVDLA
+383 EDKPKSVVDLA
-394 SMYF
+394 SRFF

>member
-1 MAKKNTT
+1 MAKKKTT
-8 PTAFDNVLNDIY
+8 PTPFDDLLNSVY
-20 GNEQNISE
+20 GNEGNMSE
-28 PVDIDRQ
+28 TTNMDTQDSFVD
-35 NTFTEPVVDKNEP
+35 VVEDEDKP
-48 VDNPTEDNIADD
+48 ADKPAEDNSADD
-60 TKPSNAKDDDSE
+60 TNPSNINDDDSE
-72 IPQDVLNRMNGEPND
+72 IPQDVLDRMDG
-87 KPIQNTTEPVTNN
+87 KPKEEPVQEPANATVDNT
-100 IENNEQNNVTEPSD
+100 EDVQEPSD

-140 VKEEDRPLTVDDL
+140 IKEEDRPLTVDDL
-153 TQYMR
+153 TNYMR
-158 EVVEQNS
+158 EVVQQNS
-165 MPHYADERIQQLDEY
+165 VPQYADERIQQLDEY

-190 YGKQQQSLSYDNL
+190 YGKQQQSLSYDNM

-217 LLKYSGYTDEQIKN
+217 LLRYSGYTDDQIKN

-236 EDADMLEEESE
+236 EDADMLEEESA
-247 DALDRLKTIK
+247 DALDRLKQIK

-274 QEEQSKQFYTDC
+274 QEEQSKQFYNDC
-286 MNQINSLSSI
+286 MNQIKSRSSI

-317 QNGVSKFQKDYNN
+317 QNGISKFQRDYNN
-330 QENFI
+330 KDNFI
-335 NNLLTTAYITMKGDA
+335 NNLLTTAYITMKGDS

-383 EDKPKSAVDLA
+383 EDKPKSVVDLA
-394 SMYF
+394 SRFF

>member
-8 PTAFDNVLNDIY
+8 PTAFDSLLDSVY
-20 GNEQNISE
+20 GNEGDMPE
-28 PVDIDRQ
+28 TIDM
-35 NTFTEPVVDKNEP
+35 DKQDSFINAVEEEEKP
-48 VDNPTEDNIADD
+48 ADKPAEDNSADD
-60 TKPSNAKDDDSE
+60 TNPSNANDDDSE
-72 IPQDVLNRMNGEPND
+72 IPQDVLNRMDGKSKDEPVQEPND
-87 KPIQNTTEPVTNN
+87 ATVDNTEDTSD
-100 IENNEQNNVTEPSD
+100 PSD

-153 TQYMR
+153 TNYMR
-158 EVVEQNS
+158 EVVQQNS
-165 MPHYADERIQQLDEY
+165 VPHYADERIQQLDEY

-190 YGKQQQSLSYDNL
+190 YGKQQQSLSYDNM

-212 AVVSE
+212 AIVSE
-217 LLKYSGYTDEQIKN
+217 LLRYSGYTDDQIKN

-236 EDADMLEEESE
+236 EDADMLEEESA
-247 DALDRLKTIK
+247 DALDRLKQIK
-257 QHELEMAQQQ
+257 QHELEVAQQQ

-274 QEEQSKQFYTDC
+274 QEEQSKQFYNDC
-286 MNQINSLSSI
+286 MNQIKSLSSI

-317 QNGVSKFQKDYNN
+317 QDGVSKFQKDYNN

-335 NNLLTTAYITMKGDA
+335 NNLLTTAYITMKGDS
-350 FVSTAKRD
+350 FISTAKRD

-383 EDKPKSAVDLA
+383 EDKPKSAIDLA
-394 SMYF
+394 SRFF

>member
-8 PTAFDNVLNDIY
+8 PTPFDDLLNSVY
-20 GNEQNISE
+20 GNEGNMPETTNMDAQDSF
-28 PVDIDRQ
+28 VD
-35 NTFTEPVVDKNEP
+35 VVEDEDKP
-48 VDNPTEDNIADD
+48 ADKPAEDNSADD
-60 TKPSNAKDDDSE
+60 TNPSNINDDDSE
-72 IPQDVLNRMNGEPND
+72 IPQDVLDRMDG
-87 KPIQNTTEPVTNN
+87 KPKDEPVQEPANATVDNT
-100 IENNEQNNVTEPSD
+100 EDVQEPSD

-140 VKEEDRPLTVDDL
+140 IKEEDRPLTVDDL
-153 TQYMR
+153 TNYMR
-158 EVVEQNS
+158 EVVQQNS
-165 MPHYADERIQQLDEY
+165 VPQYADERIQQLDEY

-190 YGKQQQSLSYDNL
+190 YSKQQQSLSYDNM

-217 LLKYSGYTDEQIKN
+217 LLRYSGYTDDQIKN

-236 EDADMLEEESE
+236 EDADMLEEESA
-247 DALDRLKTIK
+247 DALDRLKQSK

-274 QEEQSKQFYTDC
+274 QEEQSKQFYNDC
-286 MNQINSLSSI
+286 MNQIKSLSSI

-317 QNGVSKFQKDYNN
+317 QNGISKFQRDYNN
-330 QENFI
+330 KDNFI
-335 NNLLTTAYITMKGDA
+335 NNLLTTAYITMKGDS

-383 EDKPKSAVDLA
+383 EDKPKSVVDLA
-394 SMYF
+394 SRFF

>member
-1 MAKKNTT
+1 MAKKNST
-8 PTAFDNVLNDIY
+8 PSTFDNMLNDIY
-20 GNEQNISE
+20 GNEGSIQEITDIDKQDTFTDVIEDNNK
-28 PVDIDRQ
+28 PVD
-35 NTFTEPVVDKNEP
+35 K
-48 VDNPTEDNIADD
+48 PTEDNTADD
-60 TKPSNAKDDDSE
+60 TNPSAKDDDSD
-72 IPQDVLNRMNGEPND
+72 IPQDVLDRMNNNTKDE
-87 KPIQNTTEPVTNN
+87 PIQDTVVDTPDNTNNDVNTTD
-100 IENNEQNNVTEPSD
+100 PSD

-140 VKEEDRPLTVDDL
+140 IKEEDRPLTVDDL
-153 TQYMR
+153 THYMR

-165 MPHYADERIQQLDEY
+165 VPHYADERIQQLDEY

-185 KFEDF
+185 NFEDF
-190 YGKQQQSLSYDNL
+190 YGKQQQLLSYDDI
-203 DMEDEDNQK
+203 DMDDEDNQK

-217 LLKYSGYTDEQIKN
+217 LLRYNGYTDEQIKN

-236 EDADMLEEESE
+236 EDADMLEDESA

-257 QHELEMAQQQ
+257 QHELEIAQQQ
-267 QAAYLQQ
+267 QAAYLKQ

-296 RGVQIPKED
+296 FGVQIPKED
-305 RAKLADYIFNVD
+305 RAKLTDYIFNVD

-330 QENFI
+330 QDRFI
-335 NNLLTTAYITMKGDA
+335 NNLLMTAYMTMKGDQ

-383 EDKPKSAVDLA
+383 EDKPRSAVDLA
-394 SMYF
+394 SMYY

>member
-8 PTAFDNVLNDIY
+8 PTPFDDLLNSVY
-20 GNEQNISE
+20 GNEGNMPETTNMDTQDSFIN
-28 PVDIDRQ
+28 
-35 NTFTEPVVDKNEP
+35 VVEDEDKP
-48 VDNPTEDNIADD
+48 ADKPAEDNSADD
-60 TKPSNAKDDDSE
+60 ANPSNINDDDSE
-72 IPQDVLNRMNGEPND
+72 IPQDVLDRMDG
-87 KPIQNTTEPVTNN
+87 KPKEEPVQEPANATVDTNA
-100 IENNEQNNVTEPSD
+100 TEDASDPSD
-114 ADVHEAQQVGLLF
+114 EDVHEAQQVGLLF

-140 VKEEDRPLTVDDL
+140 IKEEDRPLTVDDL
-153 TQYMR
+153 TNYMR
-158 EVVEQNS
+158 EVVQQNS
-165 MPHYADERIQQLDEY
+165 VPQYADERIQQLDEY

-190 YGKQQQSLSYDNL
+190 YGKQQQSISYDNM

-217 LLKYSGYTDEQIKN
+217 LLRYSGYTDDQIKN

-236 EDADMLEEESE
+236 EDADMLEEESA
-247 DALDRLKTIK
+247 DALDVLKQIK

-267 QAAYLQQ
+267 QAAYLKQ

-296 RGVQIPKED
+296 LGVQIPKED
-305 RAKLADYIFNVD
+305 RPKLADYIFNVD
-317 QNGVSKFQKDYNN
+317 QNGVSKFQRDYNN
-330 QENFI
+330 KDNFI
-335 NNLLTTAYITMKGDA
+335 NNLLTTAYITMKGDS

-383 EDKPKSAVDLA
+383 EDKPKSVVDLA
-394 SMYF
+394 SRFF

>member
-8 PTAFDNVLNDIY
+8 PTAFDNLLNSVY
-20 GNEQNISE
+20 GNEGNIPE
-28 PVDIDRQ
+28 TVDM
-35 NTFTEPVVDKNEP
+35 DKQDSFVNAVEEEEKP
-48 VDNPTEDNIADD
+48 ADKPAEDNGADD
-60 TKPSNAKDDDSE
+60 TNPSNANDDDSE
-72 IPQDVLNRMNGEPND
+72 IPQSVLDRMD
-87 KPIQNTTEPVTNN
+87 KKSKDEPIQEPTDDTIDNTEDTSD
-100 IENNEQNNVTEPSD
+100 PSD
-114 ADVHEAQQVGLLF
+114 ADVNEAQQVGLLF

-140 VKEEDRPLTVDDL
+140 IKEEDRPLTVDDL
-153 TQYMR
+153 THYMR
-158 EVVEQNS
+158 KVVQQNS
-165 MPHYADERIQQLDEY
+165 IPQYADERIQQLDEY

-190 YGKQQQSLSYDNL
+190 YGKQQQSISYDNI

-217 LLKYSGYTDEQIKN
+217 LLRYNGYTDDQIKN

-236 EDADMLEEESE
+236 EDADMLEEESA
-247 DALDRLKTIK
+247 DALDMLKQIK

-274 QEEQSKQFYTDC
+274 QEEQSKQFYDDC
-286 MNQINSLSSI
+286 MNQIKSLSSI

-317 QNGVSKFQKDYNN
+317 QDGISKFQRDYNN
-330 QENFI
+330 KDNFI
-335 NNLLTTAYITMKGDA
+335 NNLITTAYITMKGDS
-350 FVSTAKRD
+350 FISTAKRD

-383 EDKPKSAVDLA
+383 EDKPKSVVDLA
-394 SMYF
+394 SRFF

>member
-1 MAKKNTT
+1 MAKKKTT
-8 PTAFDNVLNDIY
+8 PTPFDDLLNSVY
-20 GNEQNISE
+20 GNEGNMPETTNMDTQDSFIN
-28 PVDIDRQ
+28 
-35 NTFTEPVVDKNEP
+35 VVEDEDKP
-48 VDNPTEDNIADD
+48 ADKPAEDNSADD
-60 TKPSNAKDDDSE
+60 TNPSNINDDDSE
-72 IPQDVLNRMNGEPND
+72 IPQDVLDRMDGKPKEEPVQE
-87 KPIQNTTEPVTNN
+87 PANTTVDTNA
-100 IENNEQNNVTEPSD
+100 TEDASDPSD
-114 ADVHEAQQVGLLF
+114 EDIHEAQQVGLLF

-140 VKEEDRPLTVDDL
+140 IKEEDRPLTVDDL
-153 TQYMR
+153 TNYMR
-158 EVVEQNS
+158 EVVQQNS
-165 MPHYADERIQQLDEY
+165 VPQYADERIQQLDEY

-190 YGKQQQSLSYDNL
+190 YGKQQQSLSYDNM

-217 LLKYSGYTDEQIKN
+217 LLRYSGYTDDQIKN

-236 EDADMLEEESE
+236 EDADMLEEESA
-247 DALDRLKTIK
+247 DALDRLKQIK

-274 QEEQSKQFYTDC
+274 QEEQSKQFYNDC
-286 MNQINSLSSI
+286 MNQIKSLSSI

-317 QNGVSKFQKDYNN
+317 QNGVSKFQRDYNN
-330 QENFI
+330 KDNFI
-335 NNLLTTAYITMKGDA
+335 NNLLTTAYITMKGDS

-383 EDKPKSAVDLA
+383 EDKPKSVVDLA
-394 SMYF
+394 SRFF

>member
-1 MAKKNTT
+1 MAKKKTT
-8 PTAFDNVLNDIY
+8 PTPFDDLLNSVY
-20 GNEQNISE
+20 GNEGNMPETTNMDTQDSFIN
-28 PVDIDRQ
+28 
-35 NTFTEPVVDKNEP
+35 VVEDEDKP
-48 VDNPTEDNIADD
+48 ADKPAEDNSADD
-60 TKPSNAKDDDSE
+60 TNPSNINDDDSE
-72 IPQDVLNRMNGEPND
+72 IPQDVLDRMDG
-87 KPIQNTTEPVTNN
+87 KPKEEPVQEPANATVDTNA
-100 IENNEQNNVTEPSD
+100 TEDTSDPSD
-114 ADVHEAQQVGLLF
+114 EDVHEAQQVGLLF

-140 VKEEDRPLTVDDL
+140 IKEEDRPLTVDDL
-153 TQYMR
+153 TNYMR
-158 EVVEQNS
+158 EVVQQNS
-165 MPHYADERIQQLDEY
+165 VPQYADERIQQLDEY

-190 YGKQQQSLSYDNL
+190 YGKQQQSLSYDNM

-212 AVVSE
+212 AVISE
-217 LLKYSGYTDEQIKN
+217 LLRYSGYTDDQIKN

-236 EDADMLEEESE
+236 EDADMLEEESA
-247 DALDRLKTIK
+247 DALDRLKQIK

-274 QEEQSKQFYTDC
+274 QEEQSKQFYNDC
-286 MNQINSLSSI
+286 MNQIKSLSSI

-317 QNGVSKFQKDYNN
+317 QNGVSKFQRDYNN
-330 QENFI
+330 KDNFI
-335 NNLLTTAYITMKGDA
+335 NNLLTTAYITMKGDS

-383 EDKPKSAVDLA
+383 EDKPKSVVDLA
-394 SMYF
+394 SRFF

>member
-8 PTAFDNVLNDIY
+8 PTPFDDLLNSVY
-20 GNEQNISE
+20 GNEGNMPETTNMDTQDSFIN
-28 PVDIDRQ
+28 
-35 NTFTEPVVDKNEP
+35 VVEDEDKP
-48 VDNPTEDNIADD
+48 ADKPAEDNSADD
-60 TKPSNAKDDDSE
+60 TNPSNINDDDSE
-72 IPQDVLNRMNGEPND
+72 IPQDVLDRMDGKPKEEPVQE
-87 KPIQNTTEPVTNN
+87 PANTTVDTDA
-100 IENNEQNNVTEPSD
+100 TEDTSDPSD
-114 ADVHEAQQVGLLF
+114 EDVHEAQQVGLLF

-140 VKEEDRPLTVDDL
+140 IKEEDRPLTVDDL
-153 TQYMR
+153 THYMR
-158 EVVEQNS
+158 EVVQQNS
-165 MPHYADERIQQLDEY
+165 VPQYADERIQQLDEY

-190 YGKQQQSLSYDNL
+190 YGKQQQSLSYDNM

-217 LLKYSGYTDEQIKN
+217 LLRYSGYTDDQIKN

-236 EDADMLEEESE
+236 EDADMLEEESA
-247 DALDRLKTIK
+247 DALDRLKQIK
-257 QHELEMAQQQ
+257 QHELEMAQQK
-267 QAAYLQQ
+267 QAEYLQQ
-274 QEEQSKQFYTDC
+274 QEEQSKQFYNDC
-286 MNQINSLSSI
+286 MNQIKSLSSI

-317 QNGVSKFQKDYNN
+317 QNGISKFQRDYNN
-330 QENFI
+330 KDNFI
-335 NNLLTTAYITMKGDA
+335 NNLLTTAYITMKGDS

-383 EDKPKSAVDLA
+383 EDKPKSVVDLA
-394 SMYF
+394 SRFF

>member
-8 PTAFDNVLNDIY
+8 PTPFDDLLNSVY
-20 GNEQNISE
+20 GNEGNMPETTNMDAQ
-28 PVDIDRQ
+28 D
-35 NTFTEPVVDKNEP
+35 TFTDVVEDDDKP
-48 VDNPTEDNIADD
+48 ADKPAEDNSADD
-60 TKPSNAKDDDSE
+60 TNPSNTNDDDSE
-72 IPQDVLNRMNGEPND
+72 IPQDVLDRMDGKPKDE
-87 KPIQNTTEPVTNN
+87 PIQEPANATVDNTEDV
-100 IENNEQNNVTEPSD
+100 QEPSD

-153 TQYMR
+153 THYMR
-158 EVVEQNS
+158 EVVQQNS
-165 MPHYADERIQQLDEY
+165 VPQYADERIQQLDEY

-190 YGKQQQSLSYDNL
+190 YGKQQQSLSYDNM

-212 AVVSE
+212 AIVSE
-217 LLKYSGYTDEQIKN
+217 LLRYSGYTDDQIKN

-236 EDADMLEEESE
+236 EDADMLEEESA
-247 DALDRLKTIK
+247 DALDRLKQIK

-274 QEEQSKQFYTDC
+274 QEEQSKQFYNDC
-286 MNQINSLSSI
+286 MNQIKSLSSI

-317 QNGVSKFQKDYNN
+317 QNGISKFQRDYNN

-335 NNLLTTAYITMKGDA
+335 NNLLTTAYITMKGDS
-350 FVSTAKRD
+350 FISTAKRD

-383 EDKPKSAVDLA
+383 EDKPKSVVDLA
-394 SMYF
+394 SRFF

>member
-8 PTAFDNVLNDIY
+8 PTAFDNLLNSVY
-20 GNEQNISE
+20 GNEGNIPE
-28 PVDIDRQ
+28 TVDM
-35 NTFTEPVVDKNEP
+35 DKQDSFVNAVEEEEKP
-48 VDNPTEDNIADD
+48 ADKPAEDNSADD
-60 TKPSNAKDDDSE
+60 TNPSNANDDDSE
-72 IPQDVLNRMNGEPND
+72 IPQSVLDRMDEKSKDEPVQEPND
-87 KPIQNTTEPVTNN
+87 ATVDNTEDTSD
-100 IENNEQNNVTEPSD
+100 PSD

-140 VKEEDRPLTVDDL
+140 IKEEDRPLTVDDL
-153 TQYMR
+153 THYMR
-158 EVVEQNS
+158 EVVQQNS
-165 MPHYADERIQQLDEY
+165 VPQYADERIQQLDEY

-190 YGKQQQSLSYDNL
+190 YGRQQQSLSYDNM

-212 AVVSE
+212 AIVSE
-217 LLKYSGYTDEQIKN
+217 LLRYSGYTDDQIKN

-236 EDADMLEEESE
+236 EDADMLEEESA
-247 DALDRLKTIK
+247 DALDRLKQIK
-257 QHELEMAQQQ
+257 QHELEVAQQQ

-274 QEEQSKQFYTDC
+274 QEEQSKQFYNDC
-286 MNQINSLSSI
+286 MNQIKSLSSI

-317 QNGVSKFQKDYNN
+317 QDGVSKFQRDYNN

-335 NNLLTTAYITMKGDA
+335 NNLLTTAYITMKGDS
-350 FVSTAKRD
+350 FISTAKRD

-383 EDKPKSAVDLA
+383 EDKPKSVVDLA
-394 SMYF
+394 SRFF